1 LPWEKELPQWANAKG
16 VLSILNAGVVEEEL
30 ITCVISDVLHVDLA
44 KPQPLGTI
52 NGKLRLCQEIEL
64 PFPKELLLLL

>member
-1 LPWEKELPQWANAKG
+1 LPWEKELHQWANAKG
-16 VLSILNAGVVEEEL
+16 VLSTLNAGVVGGEP
-30 ITCVISDVLHVDLA
+30 ITCVTSDVLHVDLV
-44 KPQPLGTI
+44 KPPLLGTI